1 MATISTSVRSRNLA
15 EAHERVR
22 SPLERLRRFI
32 RTYVSLEGAAVVGL
46 YLALWFWI
54 GMILDYGVFRLFH
67 FDWVQETDWGAR
79 CGLLVILLS
88 GLLAA
93 VALTV
98 LTRLF
103 REFRDPALALVL
115 ERRYPQILGD
125 RLITAVEL
133 ADPRKAAEIGYSP
146 AMVQETIHEA
156 AQRVEQLK
164 IKEVFDW
171 NRLIRRGLLITI
183 LVVGGYLVAGGL
195 FCTANALAGHN
206 FTAAGFTQFHDV
218 AGIWFERNILL
229 RNVIWPRQAHLEY
242 LDTPPFNG
250 EYRIGRGDRGPT
262 IRVRALKYVI
272 AGAPSRKAVE
282 SYRAWL
288 TSRGIDGEEQEQL
301 VEQFQKSPRRAGA
314 PFPGSI

>member
-32 RTYVSLEGAAVVGL
+32 RTYVSLEGDAVVGL

-171 NRLIRRGLLITI
+171 RRLVRRGILIGI
-183 LVVGGYLVAGGL
+183 FVLGGYLVAGGL
-195 FCTANALAGHN
+195 FCTANA
-206 FTAAGFTQFHDV
+206 
-218 AGIWFERNILL
+218 
-229 RNVIWPRQAHLEY
+229 
-242 LDTPPFNG
+242 
-250 EYRIGRGDRGPT
+250 
-262 IRVRALKYVI
+262 
-272 AGAPSRKAVE
+272 
-282 SYRAWL
+282 
-288 TSRGIDGEEQEQL
+288 
-301 VEQFQKSPRRAGA
+301 
-314 PFPGSI
+314 